1 MALFWQEYTDMIEF
15 KVGIYVPDTLNVDS
29 VNIIDYL
36 GFKAVNVSNARI
48 GGYELNLRNNFIINK
63 NHNLQLALGY
73 TYAYPIDLNADTSL
87 GLKKVGVYLKNLFQG
102 MRQTENLQPQT
113 LDAIL
118 KYRNRHLG
126 TFDIEYNY
134 KNDLSVGINGRYYS
148 SMESVDDLFR
158 FFIKGIGEYFDENY
172 GKGELVLDGRIS
184 YTVKDRHTFGI
195 VVKNFLNN
203 EYTLRP
209 ARPDAPRSYT
219 LTYKINL

>member
-1 MALFWQEYTDMIEF
+1 
-15 KVGIYVPDTLNVDS
+15 
-29 VNIIDYL
+29 
-36 GFKAVNVSNARI
+36 
-48 GGYELNLRNNFIINK
+48 
-63 NHNLQLALGY
+63 
-73 TYAYPIDLNADTSL
+73 
-87 GLKKVGVYLKNLFQG
+87 
-102 MRQTENLQPQT
+102 
-113 LDAIL
+113 
-118 KYRNRHLG
+118 
-126 TFDIEYNY
+126 
-134 KNDLSVGINGRYYS
+134 
-148 SMESVDDLFR
+148 MESVDDLFR